1 MKAPV
6 LPFPFFDDSKDW
18 QIKKTFCEETKKG
31 DVYNHKRNK
40 NNQLIN
46 YEFYFHDAEADP
58 YDCKCNVDG
67 IEIDTRKY
75 THIFLNEDLLY
86 NLLDVIH
93 KFESEIHKEDNN
105 LLKYKQTNR
114 NYE

>member
-1 MKAPV
+1 LA
-6 LPFPFFDDSKDW
+6 D
-18 QIKKTFCEETKKG
+18 KKTFCEETKKG
-31 DVYNHKRNK
+31 DIYNHKRNK
-40 NNQLIN
+40 NNELIN

-58 YDCKCNVDG
+58 YDCRCNVDG

-93 KFESEIHKEDNN
+93 KFESEIHKEENN
-105 LLKYKQTNR
+105 LLKYK
-114 NYE
+114 